1 MRWHVILRSPILVTH
16 ANLFGVCFIN
26 FSRAEHS
33 PSSWRPDRV
42 QIPVQVPPAAGK
54 EEPEVGESDP
64 GWFQASGRPDGLLS
78 WQHFFDV
85 AINVEDE
92 VLSCPKIEA

>member
-1 MRWHVILRSPILVTH
+1 MPTYLGSVLSIFQRQNIVHH
-16 ANLFGVCFIN
+16 
-26 FSRAEHS
+26 
-33 PSSWRPDRV
+33 
-42 QIPVQVPPAAGK
+42 QIPIQVPPAAGK
-54 EEPEVGESDP
+54 EEPEVAESDS

>member
-1 MRWHVILRSPILVTH
+1 MPICLGSVLSIFQRQNIVH
-16 ANLFGVCFIN
+16 
-26 FSRAEHS
+26 H
-33 PSSWRPDRV
+33 

-54 EEPEVGESDP
+54 KEPEVAESAP

-92 VLSCPKIEA
+92 VLSCPNLEAEYILFFSIIFVRYFHPIS